1 MDENFKKNQQK
12 KQMMLEILGIEGNNE
27 SKCRKKG
34 EVDKQEFW
42 GGKAIIISSYS
53 VCVEFIIIQIA
64 RKTEFTSGIYFFDF
78 LVIDI

>member
-42 GGKAIIISSYS
+42 GGNKSGRLRK
-53 VCVEFIIIQIA
+53 IA
-64 RKTEFTSGIYFFDF
+64 GP
-78 LVIDI
+78 